1 MNLREH
7 HEQSHRLVKQVMR
20 QDIQRR
26 SYKTL
31 MQSFKTDN
39 MLFLVLHLNNYIAYR
54 KSPNEIQKHLKKYF
68 RDVDNKVFSAKS
80 KKRLQRYVVIENLK
94 NRRRNHVQ
102 IAIECPNHLNKFKL
116 RDILRDSLN
125 NQICNLEHINEVYDY
140 ETLIDYNTKDIQSV
154 KPQQTDITFDEVNSY
169 KRVH

>member
-68 RDVDNKVFSAKS
+68 RDVDNKVFSSKS

-94 NRRRNHVQ
+94 NRRRNH
-102 IAIECPNHLNKFKL
+102 
-116 RDILRDSLN
+116 
-125 NQICNLEHINEVYDY
+125 
-140 ETLIDYNTKDIQSV
+140 
-154 KPQQTDITFDEVNSY
+154 
-169 KRVH
+169 